1 MYRSVVHFNPS
12 LFWVRTMTSIYFFWP
27 VLLVLIGS
35 RVLEPHLPLS
45 RSQKY
50 GVPKLF
56 LLKCIAAGVQVSLKA
71 TVILTPVL
79 IAAAAITLRGGDIE
93 LLSNPIVKEY
103 GWLTLVVTAVLLLS
117 FLFAPLFTKRRS
129 RKSATSL

>member
-1 MYRSVVHFNPS
+1 
-12 LFWVRTMTSIYFFWP
+12 MTSIYFFWL
-27 VLLVLIGS
+27 VLLALIGL

-56 LLKCIAAGVQVSLKA
+56 LLKCIAAGGQVSLKA

-129 RKSATSL
+129 RKSATSR